1 MLRWRLLLGVLFIG
15 LLVGLFWLDLRLP
28 MPGTCLFPLA
38 MLLALAAAGE
48 LIGLFA
54 AAGMHVRSGV
64 VYAGTLL
71 VVLSNAVP
79 LFVPTLL
86 AGRLERLEW
95 PCLAIVAAL
104 GMVFVAEVFDFRQP
118 GGISVRMG
126 LETLAIVYL
135 GGLVSF
141 VIQLRVVE
149 PANPGL
155 APLVALISVVK
166 LCDTGA
172 YTFGRLFGRHKLAP
186 KLSPGKTIEGAV
198 GGLAC
203 ACLGAWI
210 VLRLARM
217 KYFGPPLAGP
227 SWDWVVFGLAVGT
240 AGILGDLAKSL
251 IKRDV
256 GRKDSS
262 TWMPGFGGVLD
273 MIDSVLLAAPVA
285 YVLWIV
291 LYG

>member
-1 MLRWRLLLGVLFIG
+1 MK
-15 LLVGLFWLDLRLP
+15 
-28 MPGTCLFPLA
+28 
-38 MLLALAAAGE
+38 
-48 LIGLFA
+48 
-54 AAGMHVRSGV
+54 VRSSV

-79 LFVPTLL
+79 FFAPTLL
-86 AGRLERLEW
+86 AGRIERLEW
-95 PCLAIVAAL
+95 PCLAIVGAL
-104 GMVFVAEVFDFRQP
+104 GIVFVAEVITFQQP

-135 GGLVSF
+135 GGLISF
-141 VIQLRVVE
+141 VVQLRIVE
-149 PANPGL
+149 QGTPGL

-186 KLSPGKTIEGAV
+186 KLSPGKTIEGAI

-227 SWDWVVFGLAVGT
+227 SWDWLAFGLAVGA